1 MTRTFRQV
9 VLGAVVIAAVGCGPG
24 ARSGG
29 GDDVGGG
36 DDGPGT
42 CPVCSDDKSAV
53 VDCDGNAV
61 ACPLDQQCN
70 AGMCMNACEA
80 AEKNH
85 SSVGCDY
92 YAVDMDAAQ
101 GPPMDACFTVFVA
114 NTSPAQVHIDV
125 EWNGLALNLAQFAK
139 LPVGAGQNITYAP
152 FDPVAGLAPGKVAI
166 LFLAYAP
173 GGGGPLMPNVNC
185 PVPAAIGTDAQIS
198 GNGFGKAFHIT
209 TDLPVVAYQMLPFG
223 GGRAAATGAS
233 LLLPTSAWG
242 TQYVAVSAYDPPAG
256 SQPPIQVA
264 QGPSYNI
271 VAKEDGTNVTIRP
284 NQAIIGGGG
293 LMSGTANA
301 PYSVTLDK
309 GQYAQITQL
318 NGLSGSPV
326 TSDKPIGMFGGHQI
340 MSIDRCC
347 GDHGEQMLAPV
358 RALGYEY
365 VAAPHADR
373 RAPGEARIYRLFGAV
388 NETHLVYDPPGIGPP
403 VLNAGAFHEIRSA
416 TPFTVRS
423 QGSTHPFSMFTY
435 MSGAGDQ
442 GEGGQGDADFVRLV
456 PPEQFLKHY
465 VFFTDP
471 TYPFTTLTV
480 VRKANNGAFE
490 DVTLDCMGGPITGW
504 TPVGTD
510 GQYEIT
516 FVKTVDHFTGMNGC
530 NNGVQVMN
538 SQGGFGV
545 WVWGWGS
552 EDTSTGWVSYGYP
565 AGEGVLPIND
575 VVIFKEEPLPP
586 PAIFTPADEV
596 GDVWIDELSPRATWW
611 TNAPDLLRD

>member
-1 MTRTFRQV
+1 MRSRISSAIATLVTV
-9 VLGAVVIAAVGCGPG
+9 TVIACGPSSRG
-24 ARSGG
+24 DGGG
-29 GDDVGGG
+29 GDDN
-36 DDGPGT
+36 PPT

-53 VDCDGNAV
+53 VDCDGNAT
-61 ACPLDQQCN
+61 ACPLDQACN
-70 AGMCMNACEA
+70 AGQCMNACAA

-85 SSVGCDY
+85 SSVGCEY

-101 GPPMDACFTVFVA
+101 GPPQDACYTVFVA

-125 EWNGLALNLAQFAK
+125 TWNNIGIDLSQFAK
-139 LPVGAGQNITYAP
+139 LPVGEGQALTYAP
-152 FDPVAGLAPGKVAI
+152 YDPVAGLAPGKVAI

-173 GGGGPLMPNVNC
+173 GGAPLMPNVNC

-233 LLLPTSAWG
+233 LLIPTSAWG
-242 TQYVAVSAYDPPAG
+242 EQYVAVTAYDLPPG
-256 SQPPIQVA
+256 QQPPIQVA
-264 QGPSYNI
+264 QGPSFNV
-271 VAKEDGTNVTIRP
+271 VATEDSTTVTIVP
-284 NQAIIGGGG
+284 NANITGGGG
-293 LMSGTANA
+293 LSSGTAHQ
-301 PYSVTLDK
+301 PYTLMLNK
-309 GQYAQITQL
+309 GEYAQFTQS

-326 TSDKPIGMFGGHQI
+326 TADKPIGVFGGHQI

-347 GDHGEQMLAPV
+347 GDHGEQMLVPV

-373 RAPGEARIYRLFGAV
+373 RPTAGEERLYRIFGAV
-388 NETHLVYDPPGIGPP
+388 DETHLEYDPPGMGPAE
-403 VLNAGAFHEIRSA
+403 VNRGAFHEIRTA

-435 MSGAGDQ
+435 MTGAGEQ
-442 GEGGQGDADFVRLV
+442 GEGGWGDADFVRLV
-456 PPEQFLKHY
+456 PPEQFLQHY

-471 TYPFTTLTV
+471 TYPFTSLTV
-480 VRKANNGAFE
+480 VRKSRQGTFE
-490 DVTLDCMGGPITGW
+490 DVTLACLGGPVTGW
-504 TPVGTD
+504 QAVGTD
-510 GQYEIT
+510 GLYELAH
-516 FVKTVDHFTGMNGC
+516 VKLVDRWNGMSGC
-530 NNGVQVMN
+530 NNGVQVMD
-538 SQGGFGV
+538 SKGPFGV

-575 VVIFKEEPLPP
+575 VVILREQPIGPALPP
-586 PAIFTPADEV
+586 RASEVAPSPPAT
-596 GDVWIDELSPRATWW
+596 ATWW
-611 TNAPDLLRD
+611 TADPAQLAR